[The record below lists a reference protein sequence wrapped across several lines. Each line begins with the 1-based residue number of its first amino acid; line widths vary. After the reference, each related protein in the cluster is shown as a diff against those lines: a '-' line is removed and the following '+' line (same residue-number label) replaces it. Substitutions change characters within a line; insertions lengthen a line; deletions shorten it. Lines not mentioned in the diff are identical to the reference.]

1 MKNRYS
7 EKKGGR
13 KYWSRRLSVVVQ
25 EGSCTGNGVEGNSLL
40 KRLQP
45 MMTGNVSVTKEKT
58 AVEIVKRKDEVSVE
72 SQKLERGLKENP
84 LPPPVAVKSDNGN
97 NKLSS

>member
-1 MKNRYS
+1 
-7 EKKGGR
+7 
-13 KYWSRRLSVVVQ
+13 VVQ